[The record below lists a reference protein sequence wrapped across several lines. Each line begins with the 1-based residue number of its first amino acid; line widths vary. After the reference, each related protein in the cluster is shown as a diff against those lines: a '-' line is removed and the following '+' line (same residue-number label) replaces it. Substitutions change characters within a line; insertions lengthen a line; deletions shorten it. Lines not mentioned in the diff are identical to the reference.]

1 MQQKNNFS
9 LRSDVSRSSGVCV
22 IYWCEMRFVEKLLAL
37 ATISLHHQQFR
48 CRTFVQAEKQQQT
61 CLYEFRSTE
70 LPYGN
75 FTSPNYPD
83 FYPAGTH
90 CYYVF
95 HGRKWE
101 GIRIQFHF
109 FDLESPYTVGYDEI
123 INLIFKYCY

>member
-1 MQQKNNFS
+1 M
-9 LRSDVSRSSGVCV
+9 L
-22 IYWCEMRFVEKLLAL
+22 RFVETFCLAL
-37 ATISLHHQQFR
+37 ATISSFHH
-48 CRTFVQAEKQQQT
+48 RTAMAADKPHI

-101 GIRIQFHF
+101 GIRIEFHF
-109 FDLESPYTVGYDEI
+109 FDLESPYIVGYPIDYSFH
-123 INLIFKYCY
+123 LYFADF

>member
-1 MQQKNNFS
+1 MTSVGGSTSQAAS
-9 LRSDVSRSSGVCV
+9 LRFDLFGRGAVHG
-22 IYWCEMRFVEKLLAL
+22 EMRFVEWLAL
-37 ATISLHHQQFR
+37 AILLFHLGASVLS
-48 CRTFVQAEKQQQT
+48 QQQT

-90 CYYVF
+90 CYYIF

-109 FDLESPYTVGYDEI
+109 FDLESPYIVG
-123 INLIFKYCY
+123 